1 MDSDNGE
8 TIVITV
14 DDEMTLL
21 ANLVNLIPNM
31 KYHISVVA
39 YTSVGPGTAANLS
52 VTTTSNENMISVENV
67 ISMF

>member
-1 MDSDNGE
+1 MDNGE

-21 ANLVNLIPNM
+21 ADLVNLIPNM
-31 KYHISVVA
+31 EYHISVIA
-39 YTSVGPGTAANLS
+39 YTSVGAGTVANLS
-52 VTTTSNENMISVENV
+52 VTTTSNENVISVENV